1 MWLKSKSDKL
11 LLLATRK
18 ERLLLDKADLFPISY
33 IVLFYV
39 TVFLSLV
46 SMSCGFNNMV
56 LVFEGGDAGQHC
68 VTPGN
73 VTSDGGDNS
82 SYTHYYPGEQTLCA

>member
-1 MWLKSKSDKL
+1 
-11 LLLATRK
+11 
-18 ERLLLDKADLFPISY
+18 
-33 IVLFYV
+33 
-39 TVFLSLV
+39 
-46 SMSCGFNNMV
+46 MSCGFNNMV

>member
-1 MWLKSKSDKL
+1 
-11 LLLATRK
+11 
-18 ERLLLDKADLFPISY
+18 
-33 IVLFYV
+33 
-39 TVFLSLV
+39 
-46 SMSCGFNNMV
+46 MV

-82 SYTHYYPGEQTLCA
+82 SYTHYYPGEQTLCASLSVQTPLLTRLASLE

>member
-1 MWLKSKSDKL
+1 MY
-11 LLLATRK
+11 
-18 ERLLLDKADLFPISY
+18 I
-33 IVLFYV
+33 IVLYV

-82 SYTHYYPGEQTLCA
+82 SYIHYYPGEQTLLVLSLSAQTPLFARLASLA